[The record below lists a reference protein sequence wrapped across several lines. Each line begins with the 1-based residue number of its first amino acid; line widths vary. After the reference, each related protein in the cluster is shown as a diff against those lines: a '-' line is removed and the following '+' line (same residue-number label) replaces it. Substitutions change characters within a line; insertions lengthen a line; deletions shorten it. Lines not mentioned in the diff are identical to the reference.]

1 LEGPAASEEA
11 SQHPVFFDT
20 LEHRQQDP
28 ERELFPKCLRGGQAS
43 ARRRKAK
50 AGRRLQGCPA
60 NRIRFDRKEEGTGL
74 VHLEGRDGESPREA
88 KSQESQDADCAGET
102 RWRTSQPAGGSSP

>member
-28 ERELFPKCLRGGQAS
+28 ERELFPKCLRGGQVPI
-43 ARRRKAK
+43 
-50 AGRRLQGCPA
+50 L
-60 NRIRFDRKEEGTGL
+60 
-74 VHLEGRDGESPREA
+74 
-88 KSQESQDADCAGET
+88 
-102 RWRTSQPAGGSSP
+102 PAGSASGLPGQ

>member
-28 ERELFPKCLRGGQAS
+28 ERELFPKCLRGGQAPILPAGS
-43 ARRRKAK
+43 ESDTPTSGRPADRNCSTARKK
-50 AGRRLQGCPA
+50 GSVFGEP
-60 NRIRFDRKEEGTGL
+60 E
-74 VHLEGRDGESPREA
+74 VRDGESPREEE
-88 KSQESQDADCAGET
+88 SQESQDADCAGET
-102 RWRTSQPAGGSSP
+102 RWRTSQPAGG

>member
-28 ERELFPKCLRGGQAS
+28 VRELFPKCLRGGQAPM
-43 ARRRKAK
+43 RFVRRKPLDSTMDDRPTGAVHPSK
-50 AGRRLQGCPA
+50 EGR
-60 NRIRFDRKEEGTGL
+60 IL
-74 VHLEGRDGESPREA
+74 VRYPEVRDGESPREDE
-88 KSQESQDADCAGET
+88 SQESQDADCAGET
-102 RWRTSQPAGGSSP
+102 RWRTSQPAGG